1 MANST
6 PTSLRKAIKG
16 ILSTKLEDPEVALL
30 QEPENRCHVFVSAA
44 RVKNSE
50 LSIFRSYETTLPETL
65 YEECKIWEAC
75 RATSAAP
82 TFFDPIKIGPHGQEF
97 IDGGLL
103 YNNPIELL
111 HREATAV
118 WPDLI
123 KDAQFVSIG
132 TGSAPGEVFEGNL
145 RTIVEAMK

>member
-1 MANST
+1 M
-6 PTSLRKAIKG
+6 RKAIKE

-30 QEPENRCHVFVSAA
+30 QEPENRCHIFVSAA

-50 LSIFRSYETTLPETL
+50 LAVFRSYETTLPETL

-82 TFFDPIKIGPHGQEF
+82 TFFDAIKIGPYGQEF

-103 YNNPIELL
+103 YNNPIQLL